1 MHLAVGMFRAVDG
14 DALSFMTTRAAEL
27 SRRMSVVAEED
38 FPFRMG
44 FERIG
49 LLFKPRTIYR
59 QVAGLTPIHAR
70 DGLIETIAVEFVERH
85 LLDLGNLIEG
95 ERPDGERDVLH
106 DSDPFVSFR
115 SELPQLDFD
124 FLDAITNRFY
134 FVLDQLAFLARLF
147 QFGVELLFF
156 FFYLFNSLQVGR

>member
-1 MHLAVGMFRAVDG
+1 MHFTVGMFRAVDG
-14 DALSFMTTRAAEL
+14 DALPFMTARAAEL
-27 SRRMSVVAEED
+27 SRRMGVVAEED

-49 LLFKPRTIYR
+49 LLFKPRTIDR

-95 ERPDGERDVLH
+95 ERAHGERDVFH
-106 DSDPFVSFR
+106 DSDPLVSFR
-115 SELPQLDFD
+115 SELPQLIFD
-124 FLDAITNRFY
+124 FLGAITNRLY
-134 FVLDQLAFLARLF
+134 FFLDQLALLAL
-147 QFGVELLFF
+147 
-156 FFYLFNSLQVGR
+156 